1 MYEIPQPLIDQLKSG
16 GRLVAPVGARL
27 EGQDLLMLEK
37 DEQGRTWRHS
47 VLPVAFVPLHRVTE
61 QPG

>member
-1 MYEIPQPLIDQLKSG
+1 MYEIPQPLIDQLKPG
-16 GRLVAPVGARL
+16 GRLVVPVGVRL